1 VEKRAVWALGVLA
14 GIALVLLVVAL
25 MQAVRRSSQLATKL
39 STAESRSGSLSDRVA
54 TLEGQ
59 LTQAKSEAAAQSLR
73 ADQLQAEFAARNAS
87 PIPTV
92 VPSPAQRPLVITLT
106 YDTLLRATMNQAC
119 QAAAGANATS
129 DGQARFVAFF
139 HDLERQQQAISQRGG
154 TYYIPNPAA
163 QAAEYARSQTGV
175 CY

>member
-1 VEKRAVWALGVLA
+1 MWALGVLA
-14 GIALVLLVVAL
+14 GVALVLLVVAL
-25 MQAVRRSSQLATKL
+25 MQARSRSSQLATRL
-39 STAESRSGSLSDRVA
+39 STAESRSQSLSDRVA

-59 LTQAKSEAAAQSLR
+59 LSQANSETAAQSLR
-73 ADQLQAEFAARNAS
+73 ADQLQGQLAAHNA
-87 PIPTV
+87 PPLPTA

-106 YDTLLRATMNQAC
+106 DDALLRATMNQAC

-139 HDLERQQQAISQRGG
+139 HDLERQQQGILQSAG